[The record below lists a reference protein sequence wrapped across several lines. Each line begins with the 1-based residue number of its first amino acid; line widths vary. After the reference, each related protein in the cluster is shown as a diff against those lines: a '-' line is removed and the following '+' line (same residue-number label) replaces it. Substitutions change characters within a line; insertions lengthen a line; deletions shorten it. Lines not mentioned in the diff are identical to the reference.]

1 MHLSFY
7 VGGSD
12 DHELLRAMQ
21 KHLLEGL
28 HLRGVPGIKK
38 VYLSKKDVQK
48 WTEADGFKREKHW
61 LLETDGTNLSEVIT
75 FPAVNHTTT
84 MSNDVLEMFQV
95 LGIEGARSSLFNELR
110 GVLSFDGAYVNYRH
124 IACLADCMTF
134 SGFLMAVSSHGINRG
149 ESGPMLRASFE
160 ETVEVFMSAAVFSE
174 HDVLNGVTENVMLGQ
189 LSKVG
194 TGMVDLLV
202 DPAQLQH
209 ARNQFTEE
217 AELEDDQDARSLMK
231 QTGQAQFDA
240 AQTPFQSGFG
250 ANTPSGFGGFGDST
264 PAYGAFTPGVGS
276 FSPFGAGTP
285 GYQSP
290 GYAAFSPYNSASPA
304 YKSMSPARSAASSG
318 YQSAGYSPTSPAY
331 SPTSPAYSPTSPAYS
346 PTSPAYSP
354 TSPAYSPTSPAYSPT
369 SPAYSPTS
377 PAYSPTSPA
386 YSPTSPA
393 YSPTSPAYSP
403 TSPAYSPT
411 SPAYSPTSPA
421 YSPTSPAYS
430 PTSPAYS
437 PTSPAYSPT
446 SPAYSPTSPASS
458 GGISSGGAYA
468 SSAVSTPL
476 ESPSGSAYSPSDAS
490 VASKRGPQ

>member
-1 MHLSFY
+1 MYFF

-38 VYLSKKDVQK
+38 VYLSKKDVNR

-84 MSNDVLEMFQV
+84 MSNDILEMFQV

-134 SGFLMAVSSHGINRG
+134 SGFLMAVSRHGINRG

-174 HDVLNGVTENVMLGQ
+174 HDILNGVTENVMLGQ

-250 ANTPSGFGGFGDST
+250 ANTPSGFGGFGEGT
-264 PAYGAFTPGVGS
+264 PAYGAFTPGGIGS

-421 YSPTSPAYS
+421 
-430 PTSPAYS
+430 
-437 PTSPAYSPT
+437 
-446 SPAYSPTSPASS
+446 SS
-458 GGISSGGAYA
+458 GGISSGGAYS

-490 VASKRGPQ
+490 VGSKRANQ